1 MYSAVTSVEA
11 TDDFRLVLE
20 FDNAE
25 KRIFNALPILD
36 FGRFIELKDIN
47 QFKRVHISFD
57 TIEWENELDLDP
69 EYLYAK
75 SEPATEPYDGSATA
89 SPSPVS

>member
-1 MYSAVTSVEA
+1 MYATVTSVEA
-11 TDDFRLVLE
+11 TDNYRLILE

-25 KRIFNALPILD
+25 KRIFDAKPVLD
-36 FGRFIELKDIN
+36 FGRFTELKDISR
-47 QFKRVHISFD
+47 FKKVHISFD

-69 EYLYAK
+69 EYLYKK
-75 SEPATEPYDGSATA
+75 SEPVTEPYDGSATA